1 MRLLEA
7 IGTAGFVLYAGHLL
21 YRSSDWE
28 EHFALLLYASALI
41 IVCHAW
47 LEGCRWQMTPTYFLA
62 IGFALHECAHLLWG
76 SNISAPVGL
85 VAFAL
90 TLASIFLCTV
100 MPVFK
105 LPAPTGPYK
114 LGTQTRHI
122 IDDSRHDP
130 LLGASH
136 VGRELVIQIWYP
148 ADPLLLG
155 QKSAP
160 YRDRRI
166 TSVKDAHLA
175 LVKTHSILGARL
187 LPSTFQLPVLLY
199 TPSWSG
205 IRTECTT
212 MAEELAS
219 HGYVVVGID
228 HPFSSRVVAF
238 PDGRIARR
246 KFAGDEDYSSE
257 ASVEKF
263 VKTADEQVRLRAKDA
278 QFVLNRLQCLNRSDP
293 DGLLTGRLNLDR
305 IGIFGFSLGGGTA
318 AEACYTD
325 LRFKAGLNMGG
336 MIAADALA
344 QGTLAPFFFMFEGL
358 YESAPY
364 TPEADIHSLGLRR
377 RREVEFARKQFER
390 MKRSLTQSGGYW
402 MTMDGIRHMDFSDSP
417 FFSPLRHGPARPK
430 RVTQILRRYALAFF
444 DEQLKGIGQSLL
456 DGRSSDVSGMRF
468 QAWRLK
474 SRTPRQAQNIG

>member
-21 YRSSDWE
+21 YWSSDWE
-28 EHFALLLYASALI
+28 GYFALLLYVSTLI

-85 VAFAL
+85 IAL
-90 TLASIFLCTV
+90 ALALASIFLCTV

-122 IDDSRHDP
+122 IDHSRHDP
-130 LLGASH
+130 LLGGSD

-148 ADPLLLG
+148 ADPLLLS

-160 YRDRRI
+160 YRDRGI

-175 LVKTHSILGARL
+175 LVKTHSMLGARL
-187 LPSTFQLPVLLY
+187 LPSKAQFPVLLY

-228 HPFSSRVVAF
+228 HPYSSRIMIF

-246 KFAGDEDYSSE
+246 KFLGDEDYSSE
-257 ASVEKF
+257 AAVDAF
-263 VKTADEQVRLRAKDA
+263 VKTADQQVEIRAQDVS
-278 QFVLNRLQCLNRSDP
+278 FVLDTLEYLNGNDP
-293 DGLLTGRLNLDR
+293 NGLLTGSLDIAR
-305 IGIFGFSLGGGTA
+305 VGIFGFSLGGGTA
-318 AEACYTD
+318 AQACWLD
-325 LRFKAGLNMGG
+325 RRFRAGLDMGG
-336 MIAADALA
+336 MIAGESAK
-344 QGTLAPFFFMFEGL
+344 QGTFVPFFFMFEGM
-358 YESAPY
+358 YESFPY
-364 TPEADIHSLGLRR
+364 ALGSDISNVTLRKR
-377 RREVEFARKQFER
+377 RDIEFTRKQFEQ
-390 MKRSLTQSGGYW
+390 MKRLLSEHGGYW
-402 MTMDGIRHMDFSDSP
+402 LTINGIRHMDFSDSP
-417 FFSPLRHGPARPK
+417 FFSPLRRGPVKPERIAR
-430 RVTQILRRYALAFF
+430 IISRYSLAFF
-444 DEQLKGIGQSLL
+444 DKHLRETEQPLL
-456 DGRSSDVSGMRF
+456 DGPSLEVSELGF
-468 QAWRLK
+468 QVWMGRA
-474 SRTPRQAQNIG
+474 T